1 MKMYK
6 SFFTIALITLFSLN
20 IFAQT
25 TETVKEEAKT
35 EVKTQDATKQATSTP
50 AVKKKVVKTPRKAY
64 LDDGTIKEQFDYM
77 MKVSNRYE
85 DKKIIK
91 INSLN
96 RFESNVKDSL
106 DFVKKNLADSKSLTT
121 AQQKEITSLKNE
133 LESVKKNLDE
143 TVNSKDSMALLGM
156 ELPKSTYNTIMWVLI
171 LGSLIIAGICFFLFK
186 RSNVVTVETKE
197 TLVDVREEFET
208 HRKNALVREQKLA
221 RKLQDEVIKNKNL
234 GL

>member
-20 IFAQT
+20 SFAQT

>member
-6 SFFTIALITLFSLN
+6 SFFTIALITLSSFAS
-20 IFAQT
+20 FAQT

-50 AVKKKVVKTPRKAY
+50 TVKKKVVKTPRKAY